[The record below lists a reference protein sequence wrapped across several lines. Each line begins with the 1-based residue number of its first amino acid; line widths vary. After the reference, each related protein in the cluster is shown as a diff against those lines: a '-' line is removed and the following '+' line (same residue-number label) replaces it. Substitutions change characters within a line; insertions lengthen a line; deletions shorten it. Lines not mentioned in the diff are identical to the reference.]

1 MEIDHEELLQNF
13 LHEVGTLN
21 TIIKGSAEILSKVT
35 KSKID
40 TKSVAHHSNIILE
53 NSFILSTQFD
63 IVNYQLNPDLITI
76 EKADKRN
83 LFGKFYKTILS
94 FKRIAKQKNV
104 NLVLNGEAK
113 TLIDC
118 YPVIDT
124 LPILIVDNAL
134 KYTLKDCDITIDFE
148 EDDNSISV
156 SCENVGPK
164 LYPEELD
171 TIFDRGIRG
180 EEAIK
185 TEKPGYGFGLN
196 FVKHIC
202 NIHNASCDILVSDRE
217 FQVDGVKYSDFK
229 ILMDFPKK

>member
-1 MEIDHEELLQNF
+1 MKIDHEELLQNF
-13 LHEVGTLN
+13 LHEIGTLN
-21 TIIKGSAEILSKVT
+21 TIIKGSAELLSKVT
-35 KSKID
+35 KGKID

-76 EKADKRN
+76 EKPDKRN
-83 LFGKFYKTILS
+83 LFGKFFKTVLS
-94 FKRIAKQKNV
+94 FKRIAKQKNI
-104 NLVLNGEAK
+104 NLKLNGDSK

-124 LPILIVDNAL
+124 LPILIIDNAL
-134 KYTLKDCDITIDFE
+134 KYTLKDCDIIIDIE
-148 EDDNSISV
+148 EDDNSISI
-156 SCENVGPK
+156 SCENIGPK
-164 LYPEELD
+164 LYSDELD
-171 TIFDRGIRG
+171 TIFERGVRG
-180 EEAIK
+180 DEAIK

-202 NIHNASCDILVSDRE
+202 DIHNASCNILVSDRE
-217 FQVDGVKYSDFK
+217 FQVDGICYSDFR